1 MLRVLLRAEGIEIGR
16 QRGATLMRRMG
27 VEAIYRRPN
36 TSKPA
41 PGHGHKIYPY
51 LLRSVSIGRLNQ
63 VWATDITYI
72 PMAPWWW
79 SSPSASRGALR
90 VSRLSARAADDGKKK
105 LDEAA
110 FAYSV
115 QERGGSRHNKAL
127 RGRQQ
132 SFA

>member
-1 MLRVLLRAEGIEIGR
+1 MPGRSSCWRAQRACSAGGGIDDPFAGSRMLRVLLRAEGIEIGR

-36 TSKPA
+36 TC
-41 PGHGHKIYPY
+41 HGHKIYPY

-79 SSPSASRGALR
+79 SSSFRKSGCAARFSPF
-90 VSRLSARAADDGKKK
+90 SARG
-105 LDEAA
+105 
-110 FAYSV
+110 
-115 QERGGSRHNKAL
+115 
-127 RGRQQ
+127 
-132 SFA
+132 